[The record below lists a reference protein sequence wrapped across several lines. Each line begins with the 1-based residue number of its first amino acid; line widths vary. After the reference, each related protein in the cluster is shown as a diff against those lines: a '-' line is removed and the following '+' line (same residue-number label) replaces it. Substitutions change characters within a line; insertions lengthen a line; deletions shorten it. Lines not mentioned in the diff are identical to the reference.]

1 MSGYGTFYFRK
12 YFKSLK
18 LIKHSLIL
26 RERFYRIYKL
36 KGV

>member
-12 YFKSLK
+12 YFKPL
-18 LIKHSLIL
+18 KHSLIL
-26 RERFYRIYKL
+26 RERFYRLYKL